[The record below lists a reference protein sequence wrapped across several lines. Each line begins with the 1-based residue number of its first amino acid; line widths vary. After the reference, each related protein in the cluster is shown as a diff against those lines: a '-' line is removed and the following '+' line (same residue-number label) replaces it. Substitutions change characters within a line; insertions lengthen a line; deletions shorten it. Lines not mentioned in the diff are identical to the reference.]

1 MALDRFTQITESGIK
16 TGITLN
22 GINVIG
28 VVTATTLS
36 VSQGFNV
43 TGVVTATSF
52 NGNVTGNITP
62 SGLVI
67 SGVSTFQDSSFWG
80 DGDVAYFGDGQDL
93 LIFHN
98 STDSIIRDNGTGD
111 LFIEGGNRIKMTNP
125 TGIETYAVF
134 NQDGAVELWFD
145 NSKELETTGYGA
157 TVFGILQ
164 TQGLQSSGITTL
176 GVTSA
181 TNFTT
186 QQANISGI
194 TTLGVTSATNFT
206 AQQANISGIS
216 TLGVTTA
223 TNFTAQQA
231 NISGIST
238 LTGNVIVGSA
248 SSITVGQSFIRNN
261 QIGLGQTTTTGR
273 NAGVGT
279 AAGTIIYNSTDNQI
293 QYYNGTSWTG
303 IRNTITV
310 TGGTVSDARAGFKV
324 HTFTADG
331 NFTITGGDL
340 TNAELLVVAGGAGG
354 GGSLYGAGGGAG
366 GVHYATGLT
375 ITSGTHPADIGPG
388 GSGGSINARGGSGTD
403 SIFGP
408 ASPSPFYRISKGGG
422 GGGVYTSPGGPL
434 NAGAPGGSGGGAGS
448 LGPSPGGSATQPS
461 QNPGKPG
468 TNYGNDGGAYPS
480 IPGGYAPAGG
490 GGAGGAGV
498 GNLGTIPGGGN
509 GGDGQPISI
518 TGSSVRYGAGGSASI
533 YFNPPYPA
541 TAVGRGGNGG
551 GGNGA
556 ITQNG
561 VSGSSPNIN
570 GVANTGSGGAGAH
583 GSGAGGPFN
592 NSTTTGG
599 AGGSGI
605 IIIAYPTGDNS
616 VIASPG

>member
-1 MALDRFTQITESGIK
+1 MTLDRLTQITASGISSTSPL
-16 TGITLN
+16 TGIN
-22 GINVIG
+22 I
-28 VVTATTLS
+28 
-36 VSQGFNV
+36 
-43 TGVVTATSF
+43 TGVITATS
-52 NGNVTGNITP
+52 ITATNYG
-62 SGLVI
+62 SVNATTI
-67 SGVSTFQDSSFWG
+67 NASGVSTFQASSFWG

-93 LIFHN
+93 LIWHN

-111 LFIEGGNRIKMTNP
+111 LLIEGGNRIKMTNP

-164 TQGLQSSGITTL
+164 TQGLQS
-176 GVTSA
+176 
-181 TNFTT
+181 
-186 QQANISGI
+186 SGI

-556 ITQNG
+556 IAQNG